1 MYYYSYI
8 YDIYI
13 IYIVCVCFWNITLV
27 VMPRYKLSQSTCKHS
42 LLNPRAVS
50 NCTYHFMVLVFFLHR
65 LGSPL
70 GTINGNKYLMNEW
83 NDEDVR
89 RCWLDCPQHLHVVV
103 WQVWSFFF
111 NLFILISWR
120 LITSQYCSGF
130 CHTLTWISHGFTCI
144 PHPDPPSHLPLYPIP
159 LGLPSAPGLS
169 TCLMHPTWAGDLFHH
184 R

>member
-1 MYYYSYI
+1 MCASGILLWWLCQGINWASPPANTVFSILVLYQ
-8 YDIYI
+8 
-13 IYIVCVCFWNITLV
+13 IVLTTLGFW
-27 VMPRYKLSQSTCKHS
+27 
-42 LLNPRAVS
+42 
-50 NCTYHFMVLVFFLHR
+50 FFFLHR

-89 RCWLDCPQHLHVVV
+89 RCWLDCPQHLHGVV
-103 WQVWSFFF
+103 WQVWSFFL

-169 TCLMHPTWAGDLFHH
+169 TCLMHPTWAGDLFHY